1 MENDVSS
8 VMDGRNGVLSA
19 RLAGGEYICP
29 FPLGRLVIELVI
41 LGPELSR
48 GL

>member
-19 RLAGGEYICP
+19 RLAGGEYISQ
-29 FPLGRLVIELVI
+29 FPLGKLVIELVI